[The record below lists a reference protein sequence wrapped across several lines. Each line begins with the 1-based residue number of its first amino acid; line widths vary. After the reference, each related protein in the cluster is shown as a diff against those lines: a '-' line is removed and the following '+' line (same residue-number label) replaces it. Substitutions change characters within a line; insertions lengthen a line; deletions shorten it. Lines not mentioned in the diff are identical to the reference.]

1 MARWAARMAASPARR
16 LPVLCLPLAMVGF
29 NCVACEAVGVGLMGV
44 YRIEK
49 MTGKRGLGN
58 RVPLLRKK
66 CFGVKGSILSPV
78 WTWKWY

>member
-49 MTGKRGLGN
+49 MTGKR
-58 RVPLLRKK
+58 
-66 CFGVKGSILSPV
+66 
-78 WTWKWY
+78 